1 MKKNQL
7 NWLLGAV
14 FAGLL
19 VQGCA
24 ASESATESYGGK
36 QMYDE
41 SYSTM
46 RELVKRAVRGAGL
59 TVIEISEPPGKSRMR
74 ILISKSGQLGTQ
86 AVRQHRGAVTVEGI
100 NGKKTRVTVENPDY
114 HYTVPSYKKEN
125 YQRIIFSQIESRL
138 NE

>member
-1 MKKNQL
+1 MEGKQIS
-7 NWLLGAV
+7 WLLGFV
-14 FAGLL
+14 LAGLL
-19 VQGCA
+19 VQSCA
-24 ASESATESYGGK
+24 ASESAAESYGSN
-36 QMYDE
+36 QMYDK
-41 SYSTM
+41 SYAAM
-46 RELVKRAVRGAGL
+46 RELVKQSVRGAGL